1 MLYAYAF
8 PKNLGFLT
16 CQILLFKSAKSD
28 LRKKFSNKSKSKTFM
43 GKQAQRERN
52 PCRKIGC
59 NNFLQQNKINTIK
72 IC

>member
-28 LRKKFSNKSKSKTFM
+28 LRKKFSNKSKSKIFM

-52 PCRKIGC
+52 PCSKEKQGVTI
-59 NNFLQQNKINTIK
+59 FYNKIKLTQ
-72 IC
+72 